1 MSLGSLFGS
10 MASLATSLMV
20 SVRLVLGL
28 ENTPSAKLMSAAS
41 TLRRCAAIALPLVA
55 IPLGARRARRSADSG
70 RARSAGAFAHE
81 DLICVA
87 LDVMHLLRID
97 PEAVAHDLL
106 ENRLVA
112 LPLGDATGEQRRCP
126 RLVEPD

>member
-1 MSLGSLFGS
+1 MRRDRLALGC
-10 MASLATSLMV
+10 
-20 SVRLVLGL
+20 
-28 ENTPSAKLMSAAS
+28 N
-41 TLRRCAAIALPLVA
+41 
-55 IPLGARRARRSADSG
+55 PLGGRRDRRSADSG

-126 RLVEPD
+126 RLVEPDLGAFKTLRSCALDRVGDADAAQLATLTRFVAPAL